1 MTTASFKHEKFLGVK
16 SIEFIFSVFSE
27 SLFTF
32 THIYIYISF
41 SSSLIFSISSSRS
54 GPLQKRF
61 VSSANKMG
69 INKLDTD
76 GKSLM

>member
-1 MTTASFKHEKFLGVK
+1 MTTVSFRHEKFLGVK
-16 SIEFIFSVFSE
+16 SIKFVFSMFSE

-32 THIYIYISF
+32 THLYISF
-41 SSSLIFSISSSRS
+41 SSSLIFSIRSSRL
-54 GPLQKRF
+54 GPFQKRF